1 MMVTEAGRDKI
12 SFHPVLK
19 IAAKIIF
26 YIFHPLFIPV
36 YTGWFFIYIMR
47 LFPQLTDWDKTK
59 LLISFTVN
67 YTVLPLVTLLLAKG
81 LGFIQSI
88 HLKTQK
94 RPNYSLC
101 SHRHFFISGS
111 GMFFKNQSFPSEI
124 TMFSLAVFLA
134 SSIGLLFNNYMKIS
148 MHAIAAGVIIT
159 LLILLGLRS
168 TNNLGPYISIGLLLA
183 GLVCTSRLINS
194 DHHPVE
200 VYAGLLAGIVA
211 QIAAYVFVG

>member
-19 IAAKIIF
+19 IAAKIIS

-94 RPNYSLC
+94 DRIIPYVATDI
-101 SHRHFFISGS
+101 FYFWVWYV
-111 GMFFKNQSFPSEI
+111 FKNQSFPSEI